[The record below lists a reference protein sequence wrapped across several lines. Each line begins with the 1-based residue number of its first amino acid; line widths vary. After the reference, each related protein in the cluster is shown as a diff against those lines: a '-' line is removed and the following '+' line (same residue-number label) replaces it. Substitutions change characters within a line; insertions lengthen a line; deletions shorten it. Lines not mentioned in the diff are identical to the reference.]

1 MHEYTTN
8 VCIIKSQTGQKRKK
22 IKIKR
27 NKPKANRAIPNCD
40 AGRHTPEAQRTTY
53 LQVKPIENTVIP
65 F

>member
-8 VCIIKSQTGQKRKK
+8 VCITKN
-22 IKIKR
+22 KIKR
-27 NKPKANRAIPNCD
+27 NKPKAKRAIPKCN
-40 AGRHTPEAQRTTY
+40 AGRHTPEAQRTMHNVQRTTY